1 VVVYDVLRNSDD
13 STPRDFEKKK
23 INKNNKKWEL
33 GFSHLFL
40 FYFGLSGKNQQNLKK
55 RNIFLFVCV
64 FLLSFFFRCLEASE
78 EDDDDDDQQHR
89 GSVMWYTWAVFGYF
103 L

>member
-1 VVVYDVLRNSDD
+1 LGCL
-13 STPRDFEKKK
+13 EKTNK
-23 INKNNKKWEL
+23 IPKNET
-33 GFSHLFL
+33 FFFLFL
-40 FYFGLSGKNQQNLKK
+40 S
-55 RNIFLFVCV
+55 FV
-64 FLLSFFFRCLEASE
+64 FRCLEASE

>member
-1 VVVYDVLRNSDD
+1 LGCL
-13 STPRDFEKKK
+13 EKTNK
-23 INKNNKKWEL
+23 IPKNETFF
-33 GFSHLFL
+33 FS
-40 FYFGLSGKNQQNLKK
+40 FY
-55 RNIFLFVCV
+55 
-64 FLLSFFFRCLEASE
+64 LSFFFRCLEASE

>member
-1 VVVYDVLRNSDD
+1 MVVYDVLRNSDD
-13 STPRDFEKKK
+13 STPRDFEKNK
-23 INKNNKKWEL
+23 KNNKKWEL

-55 RNIFLFVCV
+55 RNIFLF
-64 FLLSFFFRCLEASE
+64 LSFFFRCLEASE
-78 EDDDDDDQQHR
+78 EDDDDDDDQQHR

>member
-1 VVVYDVLRNSDD
+1 MGIGFLSFVSLLFWVVW
-13 STPRDFEKKK
+13 KKPTK
-23 INKNNKKWEL
+23 SQKTKH
-33 GFSHLFL
+33 FFFLFL
-40 FYFGLSGKNQQNLKK
+40 S
-55 RNIFLFVCV
+55 FV
-64 FLLSFFFRCLEASE
+64 FRCLEASE